1 MGRRVADPLVYLA
14 RAARQQLVRAETL
27 GKSLDVRL
35 KAKKELAADFIPDED
50 WRRDFASVT
59 QALKQAGDS
68 LIRALEGN
76 KKDLGGLTEAQLT
89 AQFNAEIV
97 QAAQTLT
104 DEQWAKMCE
113 SRAKLAR

>member
-1 MGRRVADPLVYLA
+1 MGRRPANELVYLA
-14 RAARQQLVRAETL
+14 RAARQQLVRAEAL
-27 GKSLDVRL
+27 GKSLDIRL
-35 KAKKELAADFIPDED
+35 KAKRDLHPEWVPDED

-76 KKDLGGLTEAQLT
+76 KKDMGGLTEAQLE

-97 QAAQTLT
+97 QSATQLT

-113 SRAKLAR
+113 ARAKMTR